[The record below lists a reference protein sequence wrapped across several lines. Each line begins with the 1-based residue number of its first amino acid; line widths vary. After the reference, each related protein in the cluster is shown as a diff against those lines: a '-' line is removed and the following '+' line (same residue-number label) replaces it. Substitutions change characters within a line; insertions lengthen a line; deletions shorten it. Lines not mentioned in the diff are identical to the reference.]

1 MSHIT
6 KIAIEINNIPALK
19 AACKELGFTFM
30 ENQKSYKWY
39 GRANKCEHA
48 IKVEGATYEIGVVK
62 LPNGKYSLEYDTF
75 SSYGAKLATA
85 VPQLTQMYGVHYT
98 TMLARQKGQTVSQS
112 RLQNGTI
119 QLHIR
124 GAM

>member
-6 KIAIEINNIPALK
+6 KIAIEINNLEALK
-19 AACKELGFTFM
+19 SACKELGFTFI

-48 IKVEGATYEIGVVK
+48 IRVPDATYEIGVVK
-62 LPNGKYSLEYDTF
+62 LPNGKYTLEYDTF
-75 SSYGAKLATA
+75 SSYGAKLVKA

-98 TMLARQKGQTVSQS
+98 TMLARQKGQTVARSV
-112 RLQNGTI
+112 LANGSI
-119 QLHIR
+119 QLRIK
-124 GAM
+124 GKM